1 MKNAIAIAA
10 IAGLATAAVADLTVN
25 IDFGATSIAVGE
37 TTTATM
43 TASFTGTGTPYM
55 SVANFSVVGN
65 DDNLATASGVVL
77 GDWNMIALGAAT
89 GSASG
94 AGVSDIKISQQA
106 LFGAVDTTSTGL
118 LIASWTVTADA
129 AGLLTYSGV
138 DGAPFSFGINDA
150 DNSFGTPTQY
160 GVDVIS
166 SSRLTITDV
175 PAPSAMALLGLGGLV
190 AGRRRR

>member
-25 IDFGATSIAVGE
+25 IEFGATSIAVGE
-37 TTTATM
+37 TTSVTM
-43 TASFTGTGTPYM
+43 TADFTGVGAPYM
-55 SVANFSVVGN
+55 SVANFSVVG
-65 DDNLATASGVVL
+65 DNGLATASGVSL
-77 GDWNMIALGAAT
+77 GGWNMAALGAAT
-89 GSASG
+89 GSADG
-94 AGVSDIKISQQA
+94 AGVSGIKLQQQA
-106 LFGAVDTTSTGL
+106 LFGAVDTTATGL

-129 AGLLTYSGV
+129 EGVLTYSGV

-150 DNSFGTPTQY
+150 NNSFGSPVQY
-160 GVDVIS
+160 GVDVINS
-166 SSRLTITDV
+166 GSLTIT

>member
-25 IDFGATSIAVGE
+25 IDFGATSIEVGE

-55 SVANFSVVGN
+55 SVANFSVVG
-65 DDNLATASGVVL
+65 DDNLATASGVTL
-77 GDWNMIALGAAT
+77 GGWHMAALGAAT
-89 GSASG
+89 GSAAG
-94 AGVSDIKISQQA
+94 AGISTIKLQQQA

-129 AGLLTYSGV
+129 EGVLTYSGV
-138 DGAPFSFGINDA
+138 DGAPFSFGVNDA
-150 DNSFGTPTQY
+150 DNSFGSPTQY

-166 SSRLTITDV
+166 SGSLNIVV
-175 PAPSAMALLGLGGLV
+175 PSPSAMALLGLGGVV

>member
-25 IDFGATSIAVGE
+25 IDFGATSINVGE

-55 SVANFSVVGN
+55 SVANFSVVG
-65 DDNLATASGVVL
+65 DDALATASGVVL
-77 GDWNMIALGAAT
+77 GDWNMAALGAAT
-89 GSASG
+89 GTASG
-94 AGVSDIKISQQA
+94 AGISGIKISQQA
-106 LFGAVDTTSTGL
+106 LFGAVDTTSNGL

-129 AGLLTYSGV
+129 EGLLTYSGV

-166 SSRLTITDV
+166 SARLSITAV